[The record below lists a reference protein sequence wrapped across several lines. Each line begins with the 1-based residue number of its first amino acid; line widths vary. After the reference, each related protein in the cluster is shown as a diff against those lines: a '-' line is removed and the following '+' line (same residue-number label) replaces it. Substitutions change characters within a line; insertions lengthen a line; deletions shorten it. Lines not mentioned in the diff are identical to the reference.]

1 MSKIHKWVDTSG
13 GPHVLLSEEL
23 LDFWRGIEGCRDP
36 NDPSD
41 TSDYARACRVKTWL
55 GVISCHT
62 GEALVLC
69 GDVGPVAWIADVH
82 NGGGFLV
89 QWIGVD
95 DEASIRA
102 VLSGAE
108 IANVLAD
115 PRAEEVEFST
125 GASGVLRLFD
135 SAEFGSKLRGDCETL
150 RLVPGSYRVRAGYY
164 KSNSLMIV
172 VRQMTR
178 A

>member
-1 MSKIHKWVDTSG
+1 M
-13 GPHVLLSEEL
+13 LLPEEL
-23 LDFWRGIEGCRDP
+23 LDFWRGIERCRDP

-41 TSDYARACRVKTWL
+41 TSDYARACRVRTWL
-55 GVISCHT
+55 GVIPCHT
-62 GEALVLC
+62 GKALVLS

-135 SAEFGSKLRGDCETL
+135 SVEFGSKLRGDCEML
-150 RLVPGSYRVRAGYY
+150 RLVPGSYRVRAGYFE
-164 KSNSLMIV
+164 SNSLMIV
-172 VRQMTR
+172 IRQITQ

>member
-1 MSKIHKWVDTSG
+1 M
-13 GPHVLLSEEL
+13 LLPEEL
-23 LDFWRGIEGCRDP
+23 LDFWRGIEGWRDHT
-36 NDPSD
+36 DPSD
-41 TSDYARACRVKTWL
+41 ASDYARACRVKTWL

-62 GEALVLC
+62 GEGLVLS
-69 GDVGPVAWIADVH
+69 GNVGPVAWIADVH
-82 NGGGFLV
+82 NSGGYLV

-125 GASGVLRLFD
+125 GPSGVLRLFD
-135 SAEFGSKLRGDCETL
+135 SSESGSKLRDDCETL
-150 RLVPGSYRVRAGYY
+150 RLVPGSYRVRAGYF
-164 KSNSLMIV
+164 KSKSLMVV
-172 VRQMTR
+172 VRQISR